1 MQGFIGPQELTLKLV
16 EFAERNPL
24 QSPQQIL
31 KEKLEADK
39 QKLDRESATDG
50 KLPPPSSSSS
60 SSGTER
66 VSEGEKA
73 DSFPPS
79 SASSSY
85 SSTSYLLNEVPSKV
99 GKCNKEPVVT
109 YDPPSEEPAGLLY

>member
-50 KLPPPSSSSS
+50 KLPPPSSSF
-60 SSGTER
+60 SGIEG

-99 GKCNKEPVVT
+99 GECNKEPVVT
-109 YDPPSEEPAGLLY
+109 YDPPSEEPTGLLY